1 MTNKYIILIS
11 LFLYLLFLVFIFR
24 RGTVSFSPRYRKPV
38 KWWYFLPLIVY
49 ILLTT
54 AFASQIITFIGPSK
68 VPVFCSL
75 LGDRVVYWLYPELNI
90 LFIALYL
97 FTVFAILTYW
107 EPVVKYSE
115 NSPYLAPAFGLII
128 INVTNLFIFG
138 DITSPEV
145 VKPLLCWL
153 FFMITTMLVGT
164 FLIISDLK
172 RQLQQEIVNKKLAAE
187 QDAATG
193 KKKLVLIYPINELIA
208 GLTVRSYS
216 VNPPLAMA
224 ILAGLTPKDQFHVSF
239 IDEQFEPF
247 VYEEAD
253 LVAITGFTA
262 YANRAYE
269 IASVYREKG
278 TPVVMGG
285 IHATMCTEEALNFVD
300 CVVRGEA
307 EDVWPTVL
315 EDFLDGNMKRVYEGT
330 WQDLK
335 QMPKPDR
342 SIFDSRYVS
351 SSIQTSRGCPWNC
364 KYCSVTAFNGH
375 RYRERPVDEI
385 LDELETI
392 PNRYLFFI
400 DDNLIGYSK
409 SSEQRALDLFKGMVK
424 RKIYKRWIT
433 QTTIDIGN
441 KPELLKWAARSG
453 CLMLFIGLEF
463 IDREELKQMDKNF
476 ALKVDYSQAL
486 KNINRAGIGVI
497 GAFIYGSDYDT
508 REKMLKRAE
517 FVRTNRIDAMQQSK
531 MTAFP
536 ETQIF
541 KQLKKEG
548 RIIYRDYPKDW
559 ERYNFYE
566 LTHIPLSMEREE
578 FIRTFRYCVSKTYAY
593 RTIWFKALKTLWHT
607 RNFETA
613 AAAMR
618 LNFSY
623 RALSLYHMEKQ
634 IEQEKKQAGL

>member
-11 LFLYLLFLVFIFR
+11 VFLYVAFILVIFT
-24 RGTVSFSPRYRKPV
+24 RGTVSFSSKYRKPI
-38 KWWYFLPLIVY
+38 KWWYFIPLFVY
-49 ILLTT
+49 IFLTT
-54 AFASQIITFIGPSK
+54 FFASQIIAFIGPSK
-68 VPVFCSL
+68 VPVFCGL
-75 LGDRVVYWLYPELNI
+75 VGDTIIYWLYPELNI
-90 LFIALYL
+90 LFFALYL
-97 FTVFAILTYW
+97 LTVMAVLTYW
-107 EPVVKYSE
+107 EPIVKYSE
-115 NSPYLAPAFGLII
+115 NTPYLAPVFGLVI
-128 INVTNLFIFG
+128 INVINLFLFG
-138 DITSPEV
+138 DITSPDV
-145 VKPLLCWL
+145 VNPLLCWL
-153 FFMITTMLVGT
+153 FFMSTTILIGT
-164 FLIISDLK
+164 FIVISDLK
-172 RQLQQEIVNKKLAAE
+172 RELKREVAHKKMTDQ
-187 QDAATG
+187 QDAATD
-193 KKKLVLIYPINELIA
+193 KKKLLLIYPINELIA

-216 VNPPLAMA
+216 ANPPLAMA
-224 ILAGLTPKDQFHVSF
+224 ILAGLTPRDQFHVSF

-247 VYEEAD
+247 AYEAAD
-253 LVAITGFTA
+253 LVAITAFTA
-262 YANRAYE
+262 YANRAYQ
-269 IASVYREKG
+269 IAAVYREKG
-278 TPVVMGG
+278 TTVVMGG

-307 EDVWPTVL
+307 EDVWADVL
-315 EDFLDGNMKRVYEGT
+315 RDFLAGNLKRVYEGT
-330 WQDLK
+330 WPDLK
-335 QMPKPDR
+335 NMPRPDR
-342 SIFDSRYVS
+342 SVFDSRYVS

-364 KYCSVTAFNGH
+364 KYCSVTAFNGR
-375 RYRERPVDEI
+375 RYRERPVNEI

-409 SSEQRALDLFKGMVK
+409 ASEQRALDLFRGMVE

-441 KPELLKWAARSG
+441 KPELLKWAAKSG
-453 CLMLFIGLEF
+453 CLLLFIGLEF
-463 IDREELKQMDKNF
+463 IDPEELKQMDKNF

-541 KQLKKEG
+541 RQLKKEG
-548 RIIYRDYPKDW
+548 RIIYDHYPEDW
-559 ERYNFYE
+559 EKYNFYE
-566 LTHIPLSMEREE
+566 LTHIPLNMERDE
-578 FIRTFRYCVSKTYAY
+578 FIRTFRYCVSKTYSY
-593 RTIWFKALKTLWHT
+593 KTIWIKALKTLWHT

-623 RALSLYHMEKQ
+623 RALSMYHMENQ
-634 IEQEKKQAGL
+634 IEQEQAR

>member
-1 MTNKYIILIS
+1 MANKYIVLIS
-11 LFLYLLFLVFIFR
+11 VFLYLLVVLVIFQ
-24 RGTVSFSPRYRKPV
+24 RGTVSFSSRYRKPV
-38 KWWYFLPLIVY
+38 KWWYFVPLLVY
-49 ILLTT
+49 IFLTT
-54 AFASQIITFIGPSK
+54 AFASQIISFIGPSR
-68 VPVFCSL
+68 VSVFCSPI
-75 LGDRVVYWLYPELNI
+75 GDRVVYWMFPELNI
-90 LFIALYL
+90 IFLAIYL
-97 FTVFAILTYW
+97 FTVLAVLTYW
-107 EPVVKYSE
+107 EPIVKYSE
-115 NSPYLAPAFGLII
+115 NTPYLAPVFGLLVV
-128 INVTNLFIFG
+128 NFTNLFFFG
-138 DITSPEV
+138 DITEPQV
-145 VKPLLCWL
+145 VKPLVVWL
-153 FFMITTMLVGT
+153 IFMIATMLLGAFIV
-164 FLIISDLK
+164 IKDLK
-172 RQLQQEIVNKKLAAE
+172 RGLKREIARKKVAQE
-187 QDAATG
+187 QDAAQK
-193 KKKLVLIYPINELIA
+193 KKKLLLIYPINELIA

-224 ILAGLTPKDQFHVSF
+224 ILAGLTPRDQFHISF
-239 IDEQFEPF
+239 LDEQFEPF
-247 VYEEAD
+247 VYEDAD
-253 LVAITGFTA
+253 LVAITAFTA

-269 IASVYREKG
+269 IAALYRENG

-285 IHATMCTEEALNFVD
+285 IHATMCTDEALNYVD

-307 EDVWPTVL
+307 EDVWADVL
-315 EDFLDGNMKRVYEGT
+315 RDFLDGNLKRVYEGT
-330 WQDLK
+330 WPELK
-335 QMPKPDR
+335 NMPQPDR

-375 RYRERPVDEI
+375 RYRERPVNEI

-409 SSEQRALDLFKGMVK
+409 ASEQRALDLFKGMVD

-453 CLMLFIGLEF
+453 CLLLFIGLEF
-463 IDREELKQMDKNF
+463 IDREELKQMDKHF
-476 ALKVDYSQAL
+476 ALKVDYSKAL

-536 ETQIF
+536 ETQVF
-541 KQLKKEG
+541 KQLKAEG
-548 RIIYRDYPKDW
+548 RIIYTDYPEDW
-559 ERYNFYE
+559 EKYNFYE
-566 LTHIPLSMEREE
+566 LTHVPLNMEREE

-593 RTIWFKALKTLWHT
+593 RTIWIKALKTLWHT
-607 RNFETA
+607 RNLETA

-623 RALSLYHMEKQ
+623 RALSLYHMENQ
-634 IEQEKKQAGL
+634 LSQEQKR